1 MNDDYGYIAMVDVT
15 IRIGIPIERRTD
27 VDELL
32 IDHEL
37 LREHLGDADIIYYG
51 VEDVIN
57 A

>member
-1 MNDDYGYIAMVDVT
+1 MNDDYSYIAMVDVT